1 MSSFAKVIE
10 YKHKHSKGETGLI
23 FLEWVNEEIT
33 PNTRSLMTDDDFE
46 MLYKQW
52 DFFVRSSCFSAVQ
65 AEIVGHTLIHMMLE
79 VLKARCIVTA

>member
-1 MSSFAKVIE
+1 MGSFAKIID
-10 YKHKHSKGETGLI
+10 YKQKHSKGDTGLI
-23 FLEWVNEEIT
+23 FLEWVNEETT

-52 DFFVRSSCFSAVQ
+52 DFYVRSSCFSAVQ
-65 AEIVGHTLIHMMLE
+65 AKIVGHTLIVMMLE